1 MRDNKITITKAIGI
15 ILMVVV
21 HAGLPQIGANF
32 ITMFHMPLFFI
43 VSGYCFKEKYLLNN
57 TDFIKRKIK
66 GLYIPY
72 IKYALLFL
80 VLHNLFFHLNIYND
94 SYGFKGEVSHL
105 YSIKEYLSRAF
116 HIITTMSGHEQLLG
130 GYWFIKQL
138 FFGAIF
144 SFFLIKQWKNHLLF
158 TLICIMIACIVT
170 NYFNL
175 RIPYFGINSLTILS
189 TFFFI
194 SGFYIHTHPISNNY
208 YISILYF
215 IIVLVIS
222 LLYPTSMLRFD
233 YKNIIPYSIAAVAGT
248 LLILHISDKI
258 NKSQY
263 KTLKNFLI
271 YIGNNTLPILTWHFL
286 SFKLTSILII
296 LIQNRPIE
304 QLAYFPILE
313 DFNSQW
319 KGIIMYSIL
328 GIYIPLIIKE
338 TCKQVG
344 IFFRDYFCKQP

>member
-1 MRDNKITITKAIGI
+1 MRDNKITIAKAIGI
-15 ILMVVV
+15 ILMVIV
-21 HAGLPQIGANF
+21 HAGLPQMEANF
-32 ITMFHMPLFFI
+32 IIMFHMPLFFI
-43 VSGYCFKEKYLLNN
+43 VSGYCFKEKYLSNN

-80 VLHNLFFHLNIYND
+80 LLHNLFFHLNIYND

-105 YSIKEYLSRAF
+105 YSIKEYLLKAF
-116 HIITTMSGHEQLLG
+116 QIITAMKKHEQLLG

-138 FFGAIF
+138 FLSSIL
-144 SFFLIKQWKNHLLF
+144 SFFIIKKCKSHLLPILVG
-158 TLICIMIACIVT
+158 TIIACILT

-175 RIPYFGINSLTILS
+175 HIPYIDINSLTLLS

-194 SGFYIHTHPISNNY
+194 SGYYIRTHTAIFKNNN

-222 LLYPTSMLRFD
+222 LLIPTSMLRFN
-233 YKNIIPYSIAAVAGT
+233 YINIIPYSIAAIAGT
-248 LLILHISDKI
+248 LLVLHISDKI

-263 KTLKNFLI
+263 KVLTLPFI

-286 SFKLTSILII
+286 SFKLASILII
-296 LIQNRPIE
+296 SIQNRPIQ
-304 QLAYFPILE
+304 QLAYFPIIE
-313 DFNSQW
+313 DFNSQCG
-319 KGIIMYSIL
+319 KEIIIYSLVGIC
-328 GIYIPLIIKE
+328 IPLIITKI
-338 TCKQVG
+338 TNSIAQYYIKN
-344 IFFRDYFCKQP
+344 K